1 MIALNCA
8 AIFVGT
14 LILSWNAKL
23 GQRWKTVESMYF
35 GVNRGW
41 LMWVWKVAITLI
53 LSNAI
58 KDIAWFKWVC
68 LGSLTLVRHYIF
80 FSDATEIVMLNWKC
94 HFDQL
99 WILVGCIR
107 GPFWK
112 RGLLNRICVVISSSS
127 TSTKLHELKYVFMLI
142 FHVKANWM
150 FVKHTKYHW
159 QWQWKWKWQQLWSGK
174 CEWKWHF
181 LS

>member
-1 MIALNCA
+1 MQNWANGERP
-8 AIFVGT
+8 F
-14 LILSWNAKL
+14 
-23 GQRWKTVESMYF
+23 ESMYF

-68 LGSLTLVRHYIF
+68 LGSLTLIRNYIF
-80 FSDATEIVMLNWKC
+80 FSDVTEIAMLNWNATLINSGYC
-94 HFDQL
+94 LAVFDSR
-99 WILVGCIR
+99 W
-107 GPFWK
+107 PFWQ
-112 RGLLNRICVVISSSS
+112 RGFLNCVCVVISSSS
-127 TSTKLHELKYVFMLI
+127 TSTSKLRKLKYVFMLI

-159 QWQWKWKWQQLWSGK
+159 QWQWKWQQLWSGK